1 MKRIFSFLLAVA
13 LVLSF
18 SLVTA
23 TPVAAATINVPGDYS
38 TIQAAINAANP
49 GDTIQV
55 GAGTY
60 DEQVVINKS
69 LTLQGAGDTTIIK
82 PWADNLTQVFN
93 GLLWYGGTK
102 NIAGIIVANVPGG
115 SSVTIKNLKVDESLV
130 TAKPAGADYLAG
142 IFYRETRG
150 LVDTVTI
157 AGTGAWSS
165 SDRAYGIY
173 LSAGTNT
180 VSIEITG
187 STITNFDKNGIEAMG
202 GKLTADINHNRIT
215 GRGSITDE
223 VQNGVNVGRDAVATV
238 NYNTI
243 SNLIY
248 QPTTWLGA
256 GILFYHYVSPT
267 GVSATA
273 NGNNITNCQMG
284 IIFDNANASAEGN
297 IVDGGTV
304 GLVGIYAQPD
314 ASGAWMASFVGN
326 TVSGIKDDFYYE
338 TENAAI
344 GANTYHVG
352 ATLNVTIED
361 NHLPG
366 GGATDA
372 DGISIGVGGADGTIV
387 ANITDNTISGWE
399 YGIRLDGALVDA
411 ANSCANHNNISGNDA
426 FGVYNGGTGTLTAI
440 CNWWGAA
447 SGPYHPIANPSG
459 TGDDVSDNVVFSPWL
474 TETKTAT
481 GVNASAST
489 TNASATATGG
499 TPDTTVTVTE
509 YSGNPGGSP
518 PIGFTALGKYID
530 VYVPNTDQITELEI
544 RLYYTAAELAAA
556 GIDDEELLQLFWW
569 DGTVWRQCSDR
580 GVNTTNRYIWAK
592 IRTDTTPNLTQLSGT
607 PFGGMGKVTPTV
619 TTQAATNITSYSAIV
634 NMSYNAGNFSP
645 VEVRFACRRA
655 ADQAWFYTDWMS
667 RTADGTYTEVLG
679 GLALQTEYE
688 FKAQLKYDSTLI
700 EGATCLFTTTPGPS
714 FYDLFCFIATAAYGT
729 PTAEQ
734 IDVLREFR
742 DVVLLKSTVGSQFI
756 ALYYRLSPPI
766 ADFIARSDLLRTL
779 VRELLVDPVVWIVE
793 STGDIWRN

>member
-1 MKRIFSFLLAVA
+1 MKRIFSFLLAVV

-18 SLVTA
+18 SLVTV

-55 GAGTY
+55 AAGTY
-60 DEQVVINKS
+60 DEQVVINKN
-69 LTLQGAGDTTIIK
+69 LTLQGAGDATIIK
-82 PWADNLTQVFN
+82 PWADNLTQVFT

-142 IFYRETRG
+142 IFYRETGG
-150 LVDTVTI
+150 LVDTVTV

-165 SDRAYGIY
+165 SNRAYGIY
-173 LSAGTNT
+173 LSVGTNT
-180 VSIEITG
+180 VSVEITG
-187 STITNFDKNGIEAMG
+187 STITNFDKNGIEVMG
-202 GKLTADINHNRIT
+202 GKLTADINHNTIT
-215 GRGSITDE
+215 GRGAISDE
-223 VQNGVNVGRDAVATV
+223 VQNGVNVGRDAVAMV

-243 SNLIY
+243 SNHVY
-248 QPTTWLGA
+248 QPATWWGA
-256 GILFYHYVSPT
+256 GIMFYHYVSPT

-273 NGNNITNCQMG
+273 NGNNITDCQTG

-297 IVDGGTV
+297 IVDGGIV
-304 GLVGIYAQPD
+304 GLIGIYAQPN
-314 ASGAWMASFVGN
+314 AAGEWTASFVDN
-326 TVSGIKDDFYYE
+326 TVSGIRDMSNY
-338 TENAAI
+338 ENAAI

-352 ATLNVTIED
+352 ATLDVTIQG

-387 ANITDNTISGWE
+387 ATITDNTISGWE

-411 ANSCANHNNISGNDA
+411 ANSRANHNNISGNDV
-426 FGVYNGGTGTLTAI
+426 FGVYNGGNGTLNAI
-440 CNWWGAA
+440 CNLWGTA
-447 SGPYHPIANPSG
+447 SGPYHPTANPDG
-459 TGDDVSDNVVFSPWL
+459 TGDDVSDNVVFAPWL

-489 TNASATATGG
+489 TNAAATATGG
-499 TPDTTVTVTE
+499 TPGTTVTVTE

-530 VYVPNTDQITELEI
+530 VYVPNTDQVTELEI

-556 GIDDEELLQLFWW
+556 DIDDEELLRLFWW
-569 DGTVWRQCSDR
+569 DGTIWRQCSDR
-580 GVNTTNRYIWAK
+580 GVNTTNRYIWAN
-592 IRTDTTPNLTQLSGT
+592 IRTDTTPSLTQLTGT
-607 PFGGMGKVTPTV
+607 PFGGMGRVTPTV

-634 NMSYNAGNFSP
+634 NMSYTAGNFSP
-645 VEVRFACRRA
+645 VEVRFACKRA

-667 RTADGTYTEVLG
+667 TTADGNYTEVLT

-688 FKAQLKYDSTLI
+688 FKAQLKYDGTLI
-700 EGATCLFTTTPGPS
+700 EGCTCRFTTASGPS
-714 FYDLFCFIATAAYGT
+714 FIDLYCFIATAAYGT

-742 DVVLLKSTVGSQFI
+742 DVVLLKNTVGSQFV

-766 ADFIARSDLLRTL
+766 ADFIARSDPLRTL
-779 VRELLVDPVVWIVE
+779 VRELLVNPIVWIVE
-793 STGDIWRN
+793 ATGDIWRN

>member
-13 LVLSF
+13 MVLSF
-18 SLVTA
+18 SLVTT

-55 GAGTY
+55 AAGTY
-60 DEQVVINKS
+60 HEQVVINKN
-69 LTLQGAGDTTIIK
+69 LTLQGAGDATIIK
-82 PWADNLTQVFN
+82 PWADNLTQVFT
-93 GLLWYGGTK
+93 GLLWYGGTRR
-102 NIAGIIVANVPGG
+102 IAGIIVANVPGG

-130 TAKPAGADYLAG
+130 TTKPAGADYLAG
-142 IFYRETRG
+142 IFYRETGG
-150 LVDTVTI
+150 LVDTVTV

-180 VSIEITG
+180 VSVEITG
-187 STITNFDKNGIEAMG
+187 STITNFDKNGIEVMG
-202 GKLTADINHNRIT
+202 VKLTADINHNRIT
-215 GRGSITDE
+215 GRASITDE
-223 VQNGVNVGRDAVATV
+223 VQNGVNIGRDAVATV

-243 SNLIY
+243 SNIIY
-248 QPTTWLGA
+248 QPATLPGA
-256 GILFYHYVSPT
+256 GILFYHYVLPA

-273 NGNNITNCQMG
+273 NGNNITDCQTG
-284 IIFDNANASAEGN
+284 IIFDNANGSAEGN

-304 GLVGIYAQPD
+304 GLVGISAQPD
-314 ASGAWMASFVGN
+314 AEGEWTASIVDN
-326 TVSGIKDDFYYE
+326 TVSGIRDMSNYD
-338 TENAAI
+338 NAAI
-344 GANTYHVG
+344 GVNTYVSG
-352 ATLNVTIED
+352 VTLNVTIED

-366 GGATDA
+366 GGSTDA

-387 ANITDNTISGWE
+387 ATITDNTISGWK

-411 ANSCANHNNISGNDA
+411 ANSCANHNNISGNDV
-426 FGVYNGGTGTLTAI
+426 FGVYNGGTGTLNAI

-447 SGPYHPIANPSG
+447 SGPYHPTANPVG
-459 TGDDVSDNVVFSPWL
+459 TGDDVSDNVIFTPWR
-474 TETKTAT
+474 TETETAT

-530 VYVPNTDQITELEI
+530 VYVPNTDQVTELEI
-544 RLYYTAAELAAA
+544 KLYYTAAELAAA
-556 GIDDEELLQLFWW
+556 DIDGEELLQLFWW

-592 IRTDTTPNLTQLSGT
+592 IRTDTTPNLTQLTGT

-634 NMSYNAGNFSP
+634 NMSYTVGNFSP
-645 VEVRFACRRA
+645 VELRFACKISI
-655 ADQAWFYTDWMS
+655 DQAWFYTDWMS
-667 RTADGTYTEVLG
+667 RTQDGNYTVVLT

-688 FKAQLKYDSTLI
+688 FKSQLKYDSTLI
-700 EGATCLFTTTPGPS
+700 EGGTCRFTTAPGPS
-714 FYDLFCFIATAAYGT
+714 FIDLFCFIATAAYGT

-742 DVVLLKSTVGSQFI
+742 DLVLVKSTVGSQFVT
-756 ALYYRLSPPI
+756 LYYRLSPPI
-766 ADFIARSDLLRTL
+766 ADFIARSDLLRAL
-779 VRELLVDPVVWIVE
+779 VREFLVDPVVWIVE
-793 STGDIWRN
+793 ATGDIWRN